1 MLVAV
6 LIINGLT
13 SGLIYGLIGLG
24 FSLIFRGAGMVNF
37 SLGELVMLGSLVG
50 YTALTKGDSA
60 FWQAMMVALVSVG
73 LVALL
78 TERIVFRELRR
89 RGAPLLNAVI
99 ASIGLLTTINQGA
112 LLVWGAEPLS
122 YPSRLSSGAMWVG
135 PVVIPHQ
142 IAWIAGL
149 SIVLMLI
156 LQLFLRR
163 TRLGLSLRA
172 VADDRTMS
180 EFLGVDSDK
189 AIALTFLLGGAL
201 AGASGVLL
209 GPLYYASY
217 NLGLIGIKGFAAA
230 VLGGL
235 GSLPGAV
242 LGGVVLG
249 ITESVASVYVS
260 SSYRDV
266 VAYALLIILLLVRP
280 QGLLGVV
287 ERADT

>member
-1 MLVAV
+1 MLLAILV
-6 LIINGLT
+6 INGLT
-13 SGLIYGLIGLG
+13 AGLIYGLIGLG
-24 FSLIFRGAGMVNF
+24 FSLIFRGAGLVNF

-50 YTALTKGDSA
+50 YTALASGSRS
-60 FWQAMMVALVSVG
+60 FGQAMLVALVSVG
-73 LVALL
+73 LLALVS
-78 TERIVFRELRR
+78 ERMVFRTLRR

-122 YPSRLSSGAMWVG
+122 YPSRFSSGAVWLG
-135 PVVIPHQ
+135 PFAIPYQ
-142 IAWIAGL
+142 MVWIAGL
-149 SIVLMLI
+149 SVMLMLA

-180 EFLGVDSDK
+180 ELVGVDSDK
-189 AIALTFLLGGAL
+189 AIALTFLLSGAL

-230 VLGGL
+230 VVGGL

-249 ITESVASVYVS
+249 VTESIASVYVS

-266 VAYALLIILLLVRP
+266 VAYALLIALLLVRP
-280 QGLLGVV
+280 QGLIGVV